1 MTALEQSLMSKIRA
15 LTPQQMAE
23 VDDFVE
29 FLASRSRRL
38 AALDRILAIAPA
50 LEAAGVPPM
59 SEEESVAEVHAARAE
74 RRARRQAQLEES
86 QNEDQGG
93 DAGAPRP

>member
-1 MTALEQSLMSKIRA
+1 MTALEQSLLTKIRT

-38 AALDRILAIAPA
+38 GALDRILAIAPA
-50 LEAAGVPPM
+50 LEAAGVTPL
-59 SEEESVAEVHAARAE
+59 SEQEIHDEIRVARAE
-74 RRARRQAQLEES
+74 RRARMQAQ
-86 QNEDQGG
+86 QRADQDEDE
-93 DAGAPRP
+93 GAPRP